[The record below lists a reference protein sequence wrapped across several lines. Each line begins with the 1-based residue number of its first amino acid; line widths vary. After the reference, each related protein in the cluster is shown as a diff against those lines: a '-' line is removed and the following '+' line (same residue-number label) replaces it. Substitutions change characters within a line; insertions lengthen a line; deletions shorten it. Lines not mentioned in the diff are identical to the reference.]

1 MEYKDTQNNQS
12 KKKEKNLP
20 QKTLLEELR
29 NEIQKTEP
37 EKVSFL
43 KRALLSAELI
53 KEGLEKDL
61 INPIDADNFANSLIE
76 WNTVPVII
84 GTSKKPIFSIKTI
97 IQARPNIIEN
107 YRKHARKNGLDLKE
121 GSKWRKEKAQKI
133 ADLLEMGNDWLE
145 KKYGPFQLSPKD
157 KMLEVIKIA
166 KQNEAVREMLGKE
179 EEIKNSSKGTREEV
193 NSFMELNFANF
204 IVGQSLKKF
213 LKDNYTLL

>member
-1 MEYKDTQNNQS
+1 MEYKNTQNNQS
-12 KKKEKNLP
+12 KKKEENIP
-20 QKTLLEELR
+20 QKSLLEELR

-84 GTSKKPIFSIKTI
+84 GTSQKPIFPIKTI
-97 IQARPNIIEN
+97 MEARPNIIEN
-107 YRKHARKNGLDLKE
+107 YRKRARENGLDLRE
-121 GSKWRKEKAQKI
+121 ESKWRKEKAQKI

-145 KKYGPFQLSPKD
+145 KKYGPFPLSPKD

-166 KQNEAVREMLGKE
+166 RQNEAVKEMLEREKK
-179 EEIKNSSKGTREEV
+179 IKNNSRNIQEEV
-193 NSFMELNFANF
+193 NSFIELNFANF
-204 IVGQSLKKF
+204 MVGQSLKKF